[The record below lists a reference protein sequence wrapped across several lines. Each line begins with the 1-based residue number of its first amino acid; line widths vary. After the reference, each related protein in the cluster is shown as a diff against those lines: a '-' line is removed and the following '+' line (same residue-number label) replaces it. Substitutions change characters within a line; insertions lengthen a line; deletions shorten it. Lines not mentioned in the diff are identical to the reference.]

1 MVERKIIDIEDLTQD
16 RYSSRSTEWIGN
28 LPDQELLGSIRGLG
42 LIQDV
47 IVRPTGDKKKPYS
60 IVAGYRRYQ
69 ALLKSKAKEVPC
81 KVLELDDL
89 ETIKTSIGE
98 NLGRKELTA
107 SEKMESINLW
117 YHMTENPDNIKGPN
131 VRYDKEALNPI
142 AQVFYGGATES
153 SRSLVVQQLRL
164 SKLPKSFKIL
174 LKKPEE
180 RTEAE
185 SLELKEAGIEE
196 GYVIS
201 YKILDQM
208 GAIAR
213 KLGIDNKE
221 KAEEAES
228 QTLGLISELE
238 LSEKSTDKQLELL
251 SNFSKELEEKPYSIA
266 LAAVKQSPGFGI
278 KESISISWNLP
289 AKYLTWHKRIMEEGH
304 VKSNAEV
311 VRRVYLD
318 YLDAEAARR
327 GWI

>member
-1 MVERKIIDIEDLTQD
+1 MVERKIIAIKDLTQD
-16 RYSSRSTEWIGN
+16 RYSSRSTEWVGN

-47 IVRPTGDKKKPYS
+47 IVRPTGNKKKPYS

-98 NLGRKELTA
+98 NLGRKELTE

-117 YHMTENPDNIKGPN
+117 YHMTENPDNIKGGL
-131 VRYDKEALNPI
+131 RYDPEALNPI
-142 AQVFYGGATES
+142 AQVFYGGATEG
-153 SRSLVVQQLRL
+153 SRQLVQQQLRL
-164 SKLPKSFKIL
+164 SKLPNAFKIL

-185 SLELKEAGIEE
+185 ILELKEAGIEE
-196 GYVIS
+196 GYVLS
-201 YKILDQM
+201 FKLLDQM

-221 KAEEAES
+221 KEEEAER

-238 LSEKSTDKQLELL
+238 LREKSSLKQFELL
-251 SNFSKELEEKPYSIA
+251 INFSKELDEKTYSIA
-266 LAAVKQSPGFGI
+266 LDAVKQSPGFGLT
-278 KESISISWNLP
+278 ESIQLSWNLP
-289 AKYLTWHKRIMEEGH
+289 AKYITWHKRIMEESH
-304 VKSNAEV
+304 FKSNVES
-311 VRRVYLD
+311 VRKVYLE
-318 YLDAEAARR
+318 YLDAEATRR

>member
-1 MVERKIIDIEDLTQD
+1 MVERKIIAIEDLTQD
-16 RYSSRSTEWIGN
+16 RYSSRSTKWVGN
-28 LPDQELLGSIRGLG
+28 PPDQELLGSIRGLG

-47 IVRPTGDKKKPYS
+47 IVRPTGNKKKPYS

-107 SEKMESINLW
+107 SEKMDSINLW
-117 YHMTENPDNIKGPN
+117 YHMTENPDNIKGRGI
-131 VRYDKEALNPI
+131 RYDKEALNPI
-142 AQVFYGGATES
+142 AQVFYGGATEA
-153 SRSLVVQQLRL
+153 SRALVQQQLRL
-164 SKLPKSFKIL
+164 SKLPKSLKIL

-185 SLELKEAGIEE
+185 ILELKEAGIEE

-201 YKILDQM
+201 YALLDQM

-221 KAEEAES
+221 KEEEAER

-238 LSEKSTDKQLELL
+238 LSEKSKEKQLELL
-251 SNFSKELEEKPYSIA
+251 SNFSKELEEKRYSIA
-266 LAAVKQSPGFGI
+266 LAAVKQSPGFGLT
-278 KESISISWNLP
+278 ESIQLSWNLP
-289 AKYLTWHKRIMEEGH
+289 AKYITWHKRIMEENH
-304 VKSNAEV
+304 IKYNSEV
-311 VRRVYLD
+311 VRKVYLE

>member
-1 MVERKIIDIEDLTQD
+1 MVERKIIAIEDLTQD
-16 RYSSRSTEWIGN
+16 RYSSRSTKWIGN

-47 IVRPTGDKKKPYS
+47 IVRPTGNKKKPYS
-60 IVAGYRRYQ
+60 IIAGYRRYQ

-117 YHMTENPDNIKGPN
+117 YHMTENPDNIKGSL
-131 VRYDKEALNPI
+131 RYDPEALNPI
-142 AQVFYGGATES
+142 AQVFYGGATEA
-153 SRSLVVQQLRL
+153 SRELVKQQIRL
-164 SKLPKSFKIL
+164 SKLPKSLKIL

-180 RTEAE
+180 RTESE
-185 SLELKEAGIEE
+185 ILELKETGIEE
-196 GYVIS
+196 GYVLS
-201 YKILDQM
+201 FKLLDQM

-221 KAEEAES
+221 KGEEAER

-238 LSEKSTDKQLELL
+238 LSEKSSDKQFELL
-251 SNFSKELEEKPYSIA
+251 LNFSKELDEKSYSIA
-266 LAAVKQSPGFGI
+266 LATVKQSPGFGI
-278 KESISISWNLP
+278 KESIQLSWNLP
-289 AKYLTWHKRIMEEGH
+289 AKYITWHKRIMEEGH
-304 VKSNAEV
+304 FKSNVES
-311 VRRVYLD
+311 VRKVYLG
-318 YLDAEAARR
+318 YLDVEAKRR

>member
-1 MVERKIIDIEDLTQD
+1 MVERKIIAIKDLTQD
-16 RYSSRSTEWIGN
+16 RYSSRSTEWVGN

-47 IVRPTGDKKKPYS
+47 IVRPTGNKKKPYS

-89 ETIKTSIGE
+89 ETLKTSIGE
-98 NLGRKELTA
+98 NLGRKELTE

-117 YHMTENPDNIKGPN
+117 YHMTENPDNIKGSL
-131 VRYDKEALNPI
+131 RYDPEALNPI
-142 AQVFYGGATES
+142 AQVFYGGATEA
-153 SRSLVVQQLRL
+153 SRALVQQQLRL
-164 SKLPKSFKIL
+164 SKLPKSLKIL

-185 SLELKEAGIEE
+185 ILELKEAGIEE

-201 YKILDQM
+201 YKLLDQM

-221 KAEEAES
+221 TEEEAER

-238 LSEKSTDKQLELL
+238 LSEKSSDKQLELL
-251 SNFSKELEEKPYSIA
+251 INLSKELDEKPYSIA
-266 LAAVKQSPGFGI
+266 LSAVKQSPGFGI
-278 KESISISWNLP
+278 KESISVSLKIPSN
-289 AKYLTWHKRIMEEGH
+289 YLTWHKRIMEENH
-304 VKSNAEV
+304 LKTNVES
-311 VRRVYLD
+311 VRKVYLG
-318 YLDAEAARR
+318 YLESEAARR

>member
-16 RYSSRSTEWIGN
+16 RYSSRSTEWIGS
-28 LPDQELLGSIRGLG
+28 LPDQELLGSIKGLG

-60 IVAGYRRYQ
+60 IIAGYRRYQ

-117 YHMTENPDNIKGPN
+117 YHMTENPDNIKGSL
-131 VRYDKEALNPI
+131 RYDPEALNPI
-142 AQVFYGGATES
+142 AQVFYGGATEA
-153 SRSLVVQQLRL
+153 SRALVQQQLRL
-164 SKLPKSFKIL
+164 SKLPKSIKIL

-185 SLELKEAGIEE
+185 ILELKEAGIEE
-196 GYVIS
+196 GYSVD
-201 YKILDQM
+201 YATLDRL

-221 KAEEAES
+221 KEEEAER
-228 QTLGLISELE
+228 QTIGLISELD
-238 LSEKSTDKQLELL
+238 LSEKSPEKQLELL
-251 SNFSKELEEKPYSIA
+251 SNFSKELDEKPYSIA

-278 KESISISWNLP
+278 KESIQLSWNLP
-289 AKYLTWHKRIMEEGH
+289 AKYITWHKRIMEENH
-304 VKSNAEV
+304 FKSNVES
-311 VRRVYLD
+311 VRKVYLE
-318 YLDAEAARR
+318 YLDAEATRR